1 MGLWRC
7 TAVFERGTGV
17 KRLRYAPQR
26 AGSCPGVWRGTL
38 RIKLQARAPLISLNE
53 MKGYDLTYISA
64 TLGLE
69 TLGLEVAQTAITR
82 ATE

>member
-1 MGLWRC
+1 MNG
-7 TAVFERGTGV
+7 
-17 KRLRYAPQR
+17 
-26 AGSCPGVWRGTL
+26 
-38 RIKLQARAPLISLNE
+38 

-82 ATE
+82 ANE